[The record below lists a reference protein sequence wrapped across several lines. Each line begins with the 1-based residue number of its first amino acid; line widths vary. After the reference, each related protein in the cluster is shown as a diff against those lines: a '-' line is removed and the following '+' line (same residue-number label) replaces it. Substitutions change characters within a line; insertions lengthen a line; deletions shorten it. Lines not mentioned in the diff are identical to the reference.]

1 MEEHLPQLYFDK
13 KFITNLVNLFEE
25 IDVNGDGGM
34 EWEVCFYLK
43 YSDFIF
49 FYLCFCFYYLLIIFK
64 GIYFIYNR
72 INRCSTN

>member
-34 EWEVCFYLK
+34 EWEVCIYLK
-43 YSDFIF
+43 YSEFMF
-49 FYLCFCFYYLLIIFK
+49 FYLCLCFYYLFIIVK